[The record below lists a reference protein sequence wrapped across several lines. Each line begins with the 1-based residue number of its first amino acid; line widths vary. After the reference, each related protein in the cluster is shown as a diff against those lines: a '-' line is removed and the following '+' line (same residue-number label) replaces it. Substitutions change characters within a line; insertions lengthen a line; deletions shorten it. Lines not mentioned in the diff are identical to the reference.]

1 MKNKMRIL
9 SVVLAASLLFIPGCS
24 STDSGS
30 QTTTAA
36 MTAAQATTTAVTT
49 TTAKVTTSATTKA
62 NLIDDGTYKVGK
74 DLAAGEYVL
83 YPNRSSGYFAILE
96 NSSGDFD
103 AIISNENFKE
113 PVIVTIND
121 GEYLKLSRCN
131 AVPFEQAKL
140 DTSKPG
146 QFKVGTHLA
155 PGEYRIVIDED
166 SAYYEV
172 TTDSRHK
179 ISSIRTNDNIS
190 GNSYITLE
198 DGEYIYLKRCHLEKD
213 E

>member
-1 MKNKMRIL
+1 MKHKMHIL
-9 SVVLAASLLFIPGCS
+9 SIIIAASILFVPGCS
-24 STDSGS
+24 ITYVGS
-30 QTTTAA
+30 QKTTAAITAAQTTT
-36 MTAAQATTTAVTT
+36 TATTT
-49 TTAKVTTSATTKA
+49 TTAKATTATTKA
-62 NLIDDGTYKVGK
+62 NLIDDGTHKVGK
-74 DLAAGEYVL
+74 DIAAGEYVL
-83 YPNRSSGYFAILE
+83 YANRSTGYFAILE

-103 AIISNENFKE
+103 AIISNENFKGS
-113 PVIVTIND
+113 VIVTIND
-121 GEYLKLSRCN
+121 GEYLKLSRCH

-140 DTSKPG
+140 DASKPG
-146 QFKVGTHLA
+146 QFKVGTHLS